1 MKQTEEKKPAN
12 ATIPDKTTW
21 ESFSHHVHFP
31 TQQNY
36 FQNDAF
42 AEKKTLPPIQC
53 CFPQTPR
60 DQAFL
65 WIHNNIAFR
74 GRGRGKNRYS
84 YDVSKNAVQ
93 VYNFPNSF
101 VQDCRKGASLFWE
114 EWWSIDPLKTPKQ
127 TNKRTSSVSSSLS
140 TLPFLTLPPPRSGW
154 SFSAFSFNNEEK
166 NIDNI
171 DRVEELTFY
180 KIREVLFDCRKET
193 SSLFITP
200 RKPFGSTWEWLKGE
214 AYLFRKGSSHNDL
227 FSAFYSIRTFNSS
240 KKQQM
245 QITYRPEKQRKKQ
258 TTRKTLFCMCAY
270 S

>member
-1 MKQTEEKKPAN
+1 MLQSRTKLLEKVFPIMYTFLRNK
-12 ATIPDKTTW
+12 TISKTT
-21 ESFSHHVHFP
+21 P
-31 TQQNY
+31 LRK
-36 FQNDAF
+36 
-42 AEKKTLPPIQC
+42 KKTLPPIQC

-93 VYNFPNSF
+93 VYNLPNSF

-140 TLPFLTLPPPRSGW
+140 ILPFLKLPRPRSGW

-214 AYLFRKGSSHNDL
+214 AYLFRKRSSHNDL

-245 QITYRPEKQRKKQ
+245 QITYRPERKKQ

>member
-1 MKQTEEKKPAN
+1 MIYWSFKNT
-12 ATIPDKTTW
+12 KTNEQAHIICVIIIVNLTFLKA
-21 ESFSHHVHFP
+21 S
-31 TQQNY
+31 
-36 FQNDAF
+36 
-42 AEKKTLPPIQC
+42 
-53 CFPQTPR
+53 TP
-60 DQAFL
+60 
-65 WIHNNIAFR
+65 
-74 GRGRGKNRYS
+74 
-84 YDVSKNAVQ
+84 
-93 VYNFPNSF
+93 
-101 VQDCRKGASLFWE
+101 
-114 EWWSIDPLKTPKQ
+114 
-127 TNKRTSSVSSSLS
+127 
-140 TLPFLTLPPPRSGW
+140 GW
-154 SFSAFSFNNEEK
+154 SFSAFSSNNEEK

-214 AYLFRKGSSHNDL
+214 AYLFRKRSSHNDL